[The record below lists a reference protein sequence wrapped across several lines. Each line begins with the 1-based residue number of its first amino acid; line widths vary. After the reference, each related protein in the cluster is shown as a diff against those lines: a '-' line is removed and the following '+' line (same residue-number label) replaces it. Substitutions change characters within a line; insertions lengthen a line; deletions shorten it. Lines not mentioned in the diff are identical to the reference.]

1 MVGTKI
7 LVVDDDLGICDVL
20 KVYFENEGCEVITAN
35 DGVEGVNAFK
45 ASDPDLVLL
54 DIMLPK
60 KDGQQVLAEIRK
72 ESSKPVIMITAKGEA
87 FNKVL
92 ALEMGADDVVVK
104 PFDLKELNARIKA
117 VLRRDQSHVNQD
129 DSDVIKFDNF
139 DYLAFDF
146 TMIFKHFT

>member
-60 KDGQQVLAEIRK
+60 KTDSRCWPR
-72 ESSKPVIMITAKGEA
+72 S
-87 FNKVL
+87 
-92 ALEMGADDVVVK
+92 
-104 PFDLKELNARIKA
+104 ARNPPNPS
-117 VLRRDQSHVNQD
+117 L
-129 DSDVIKFDNF
+129 
-139 DYLAFDF
+139 
-146 TMIFKHFT
+146 